1 MSGVFQRETV
11 TTLAPTGTDGTP
23 MSVLQSHVHKRNGS
37 EVLLSSWRV
46 LSADFYSIT
55 AHWPRDHAF
64 YRPVHGLY
72 DPLLLAE
79 SVRQAVPLLSHV
91 AYGVPFGQRQAW
103 EHLRFDLNSVA
114 LMATTAPAELEL
126 RIACSDIVRRGTRL
140 AALTMAVDIAL
151 NGQRLGTART
161 RFNNQPTAVYQR
173 LRGPYADL
181 ARAQARALPPGP
193 AVTPALVARDRAE
206 DVVLS
211 PTDRAG
217 RWQLRVDLTH
227 PMLFDHPVDH
237 APGMLLLEA
246 ARQAAHL
253 ASGRPSTVVAM
264 ETEFI
269 RYAEF
274 DAPCWVWTDPL
285 PSDTQGRRRVLV
297 TLEQNGRRIFAADV
311 TTESAPD
318 L

>member
-1 MSGVFQRETV
+1 MSGALQHRTVETP
-11 TTLAPTGTDGTP
+11 APTAP
-23 MSVLQSHVHKRNGS
+23 ALAVLQRHVHKTNGA
-37 EVLLSSWRV
+37 EVLLSSWRPRG
-46 LSADFYSIT
+46 ADSYTVT
-55 AHWPRDHAF
+55 AHWPRRHSF
-64 YRPVHGLY
+64 YRPVHGLH

-91 AYGVPFGQRQAW
+91 AYGVPLGHRQAW

-114 LMATTAPAELEL
+114 LVATTAPAELEL
-126 RIACSDIVRRGTRL
+126 RIGCSDIVRRGARL

-161 RFNNQPTAVYQR
+161 RFNNQPPAVYQR
-173 LRGPYADL
+173 LRGAYADL
-181 ARAQARALPPGP
+181 DRARERALPPGP
-193 AVTPALVARDRAE
+193 AADPDLVARERPE

-211 PTDRAG
+211 PTETPN
-217 RWQLRVDLTH
+217 RWQLRADLTH
-227 PMLFDHPVDH
+227 PILFDHPVDH

-246 ARQAAHL
+246 ARQAAHTM
-253 ASGRPSTVVAM
+253 ATRPSTVVAM
-264 ETEFI
+264 DTEFI

-285 PSDTQGRRRVLV
+285 PSDVQGRRRVLV
-297 TLEQNGRRIFAADV
+297 TLEQNGARIFSADV
-311 TTESAPD
+311 TLESAPG

>member
-1 MSGVFQRETV
+1 MSGVSNQQISM
-11 TTLAPTGTDGTP
+11 A
-23 MSVLQSHVHKRNGS
+23 VLQSHVHKTNGA

-46 LSADFYSIT
+46 LGDDAYAVT
-55 AHWPRDHAF
+55 AHWPRAHSF
-64 YRPVHGLY
+64 YRPVHGLH

-91 AYGVPFGQRQAW
+91 AYGVPFGHRQAW
-103 EHLRFDLNSVA
+103 EHLRFELDSVA
-114 LMATTAPAELEL
+114 MVATTAPAELEL

-161 RFNNQPTAVYQR
+161 RFNSQPPAVYQR

-181 ARAQARALPPGP
+181 REARTRALPPGP
-193 AVTPALVARDRAE
+193 ALAPELVGRTRPE

-211 PTDRAG
+211 PADASGRYRLRTDLA
-217 RWQLRVDLTH
+217 H
-227 PMLFDHPVDH
+227 PVLFDHPVDH

-246 ARQAAHL
+246 ARQAAH
-253 ASGRPSTVVAM
+253 AVSARATTVAAM
-264 ETEFI
+264 ETEFV

-274 DAPCWVWTDPL
+274 DAPCWIWVDRL
-285 PSDTQGRRRVLV
+285 PSDALGRRRVLV
-297 TLEQNGRRIFAADV
+297 TLEQNGNRVFAADV
-311 TTESAPD
+311 TLESAPD